1 MEKQPLLNTFIN
13 NVDMNETLTEIEE
26 MISKEKKSYIVA
38 INVDVVN
45 CR

>member
-26 MISKEKKSYIVA
+26 MISKLQLTEILFP
-38 INVDVVN
+38 I
-45 CR
+45 

>member
-26 MISKEKKSYIVA
+26 MISKERRVILLQSMLMLL
-38 INVDVVN
+38 
-45 CR
+45 

>member
-26 MISKEKKSYIVA
+26 MINISRKL
-38 INVDVVN
+38 
-45 CR
+45 